1 MRTLS
6 ISEYEFETETYEEQR
21 AAGRYHPASVI
32 VWRGYR
38 HTIGA
43 GTSDDVNLFEE
54 GGRLYVT
61 ATNKGLGYIGLEI
74 FEDGEPAGDTFT
86 QDYDDPGAY
95 ILGLS
100 PIYAAKR
107 LAEYC
112 YC

>member
-1 MRTLS
+1 MRTLQPK
-6 ISEYEFETETYEEQR
+6 EYGWRQESWDEQR
-21 AAGRYHPASVI
+21 DAGRYSPAQVV
-32 VWRGYR
+32 VWRGKD

-43 GTSDDVNLFEE
+43 GTADDIGLFEE
-54 GGRLYVT
+54 GGRLHVT
-61 ATNKGLGYIGLEI
+61 ATNRALGYIGLEI
-74 FEDGEPAGDTFT
+74 FEDGEPAGDVFT
-86 QDYDDPGAY
+86 QDHDEPGAY